1 RGFNRLS
8 LQAHVTGNGHGIS
21 EIVFAFR
28 ILVADPAQDAER
40 VIAGKCHQPAIAEAD
55 LALLRRGLALLAD
68 CDKLVPMQQKPAIAL
83 WIRRPESKYRYGS
96 TVCQRLTQFRKRLRS
111 HQRRI
116 AEYNENIVSAAGDRL
131 ARRKNGVGCAAPLA
145 LLKNLR
151 LWRDPLHLPASGI
164 VVRSHDCAVVARPWR
179 LRGSNDMRQQC
190 RPAQF
195 MHDLGPARRHSRALA
210 GSEHNGKA

>member
-1 RGFNRLS
+1 L
-8 LQAHVTGNGHGIS
+8 
-21 EIVFAFR
+21 
-28 ILVADPAQDAER
+28 
-40 VIAGKCHQPAIAEAD
+40 
-55 LALLRRGLALLAD
+55 
-68 CDKLVPMQQKPAIAL
+68 
-83 WIRRPESKYRYGS
+83 
-96 TVCQRLTQFRKRLRS
+96 

-164 VVRSHDCAVVARPWR
+164 VVRSHDDGDVAGTCG

-190 RPAQF
+190 LPAQF
-195 MHDLGPARRHSRALA
+195 MHDLGPARMHSRALA
-210 GSEHNGKA
+210 GGEHDGKA